1 MCWGMRSP
9 MSSSKHLGIAVLVMF
24 LLAGLGE
31 FLFVW
36 PAYSDA
42 ADLDART
49 ADLRVKGQ
57 NYTAL
62 SDMIQKLKA
71 EVAQAT
77 QHVKTD
83 LKQIPDSPD
92 VAGLIGILS
101 MPREETT
108 VRDQTFT
115 AGQPKEAAPGTDV
128 SVLARPLT
136 VEMVARFDA
145 IFALIRT
152 AESMDRLVR
161 VTSLELVCKRNKDQG
176 EPFAKVSVV
185 LEAIFDPP
193 QTDEDP

>member
-1 MCWGMRSP
+1 MCGGMRSP

-42 ADLDART
+42 GDLDART

-71 EVAQAT
+71 EVAEVT
-77 QHVKTD
+77 QRVNTD

-101 MPREETT
+101 MPVDEIT
-108 VRDQTFT
+108 VLNQTFT

-145 IFALIRT
+145 IFALIRN

-161 VTSLELVCKRNKDQG
+161 VTSVELVCERNKDQG
-176 EPFAKVSVV
+176 EPFAKVSVL
-185 LEAIFDPP
+185 LEAIFEP